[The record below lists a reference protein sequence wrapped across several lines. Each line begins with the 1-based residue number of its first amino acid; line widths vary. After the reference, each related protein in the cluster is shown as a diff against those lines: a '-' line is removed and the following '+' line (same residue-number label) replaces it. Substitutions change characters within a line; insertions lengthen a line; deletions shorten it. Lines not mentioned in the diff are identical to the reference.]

1 MSRLRNAYRLA
12 WLLLLPTACTS
23 PPDQALVARW
33 TFDEAQGV
41 IATDS
46 SGHGNSGTILNGEW
60 GVRDDGGALLFDG
73 GEDSVVT
80 VPLSDTLRATA
91 TGITVTALA
100 FRTEEHNVALV
111 AHGYPTLFF
120 GFHGSQFKWQ
130 VSLDNGRS
138 GSCYADRKYSADLD
152 RWYHIAA
159 TYNGWVARLY
169 VDGEEICKDWTWG
182 SIKMPETPFTIGAYL
197 DDHGKIVDEMSG
209 LIDDVRIY
217 SRALSAREINSLAA
231 DAARQSSA
239 PRFSRNSSP

>member
-1 MSRLRNAYRLA
+1 M
-12 WLLLLPTACTS
+12 
-23 PPDQALVARW
+23 
-33 TFDEAQGV
+33 

-73 GEDSVVT
+73 GEDRVVT

-231 DAARQSSA
+231 ERHVSRPRRGLAGTRARSS
-239 PRFSRNSSP
+239 

>member
-1 MSRLRNAYRLA
+1 LRSAYRLG
-12 WLLLLPTACTS
+12 WLLLLPAACTI
-23 PPDQALVARW
+23 PPDQGLVGW
-33 TFDEAQGV
+33 WKLDETQGLS
-41 IATDS
+41 AADS
-46 SGHGNSGTILNGEW
+46 SGNGNSGTVLNGDW
-60 GVRDDGGALLFDG
+60 GAGADGGALLLDG
-73 GEDSVVT
+73 SGDSVVT

-100 FRTEEHNVALV
+100 FRTAEHNVALV

-130 VSLDNGRS
+130 ISLENGR
-138 GSCYADRKYSADLD
+138 GASCYADRKYRADLG

-182 SIKMPETPFTIGAYL
+182 SIRMPDTPFTIGSYL

-209 LIDDVRIY
+209 MIDDVRIY
-217 SRALSAREINSLAA
+217 DRALSAREIGALAA
-231 DAARQSSA
+231 GSHRQ
-239 PRFSRNSSP
+239 PH

>member
-1 MSRLRNAYRLA
+1 V
-12 WLLLLPTACTS
+12 LLLATACTS
-23 PPDQALVARW
+23 PPDQALVGQW
-33 TFDEAQGV
+33 KFDETQGV
-41 IATDS
+41 SATDS
-46 SGHGNSGTILNGEW
+46 SGHGNSGTILNGQW
-60 GVRDDGGALLFDG
+60 GVGADGGALLFDG

-91 TGITVTALA
+91 TSITITALA

-130 VSLDNGRS
+130 VSLENGRS
-138 GSCYADRKYSADLD
+138 GSCYADRKYRADLD

-169 VDGEEICKDWTWG
+169 VDGEQICKDWTFG
-182 SIKMPETPFTIGAYL
+182 SIKMPQTPFTIGSYL
-197 DDHGKIVDEMSG
+197 DDDGKIVDEMSG

-217 SRALSAREINSLAA
+217 NRALSAREIKALAA
-231 DAARQSSA
+231 DSERQSPA
-239 PRFSRNSSP
+239 PKFSRNSSP